1 MYAALYRQNLIVGYL
16 LQIFGPWCWV
26 RHGHE
31 NTISQY
37 GEHYEEAEEFG
48 GKKRVKEN
56 VCHLMCCRRHV

>member
-1 MYAALYRQNLIVGYL
+1 MYAAQYRQNLIVGYL

-48 GKKRVKEN
+48 GKKRVKKT
-56 VCHLMCCRRHV
+56 VI